1 MHSCFAVGLSG
12 FHGSHFIDGK
22 TENLRGEEICPVGA
36 DSDPLWFPG
45 LHSCLHPIPSEKCLP
60 ISPWLFIALRV
71 KSAVVFT
78 AHKPCMTCPIPS
90 LPPLPC
96 SFSPLHSLC
105 SSLTGLL
112 LVPPIHQD
120 RSYAQ
125 TSAQTTLSARAIF
138 PQCLRLASH
147 LSGHFSIRPS
157 LPHPFHLPPTYHPS
171 FVCLFHS
178 LSID

>member
-71 KSAVVFT
+71 KSTVVFT
-78 AHKPCMTCPIPS
+78 AHKA
-90 LPPLPC
+90 
-96 SFSPLHSLC
+96 LH
-105 SSLTGLL
+105 
-112 LVPPIHQD
+112 D
-120 RSYAQ
+120 
-125 TSAQTTLSARAIF
+125 
-138 PQCLRLASH
+138 
-147 LSGHFSIRPS
+147 
-157 LPHPFHLPPTYHPS
+157 LPHPLPPSPPLLLLSPS
-171 FVCLFHS
+171 LTLLEPHRPPSCSSNTPGPVLCPDLCTDYTFCQDYIPPMS
-178 LSID
+178 